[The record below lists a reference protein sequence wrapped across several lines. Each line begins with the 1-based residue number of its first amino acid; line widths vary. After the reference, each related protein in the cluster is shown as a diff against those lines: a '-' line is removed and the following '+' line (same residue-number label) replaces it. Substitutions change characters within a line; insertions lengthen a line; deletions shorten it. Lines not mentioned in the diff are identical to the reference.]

1 MILTEITGWA
11 GKILPAVALKREVV
25 PMKEK
30 LVVAV
35 CLTLCA
41 VLFASVTIGGLRLG
55 AEADEESAPGDLVQ
69 IEIGEGSVLLPALD
83 DGASDEPEAPWTYQ
97 EIEMLAK
104 TVWAEARGVKSTAQQ
119 AAVVWC
125 VLNRVDAGG
134 YGETIAEVVSAPYQ
148 FAYDP
153 ASPVTGEFLILAED
167 VLLRWGAEKAGEEDV
182 GRTLPADY
190 LFFEGDGVENHFRK
204 EYEKNGETWDWSL
217 PDPYEG
223 G

>member
-1 MILTEITGWA
+1 
-11 GKILPAVALKREVV
+11 
-25 PMKEK
+25 MKERTITI
-30 LVVAV
+30 A
-35 CLTLCA
+35 CGALCA
-41 VLFASVTIGGLRLG
+41 LVFASALFTPGRARG
-55 AEADEESAPGDLVQ
+55 EAFDEYEGVAAHPVQ
-69 IEIGEGSVLLPALD
+69 ILD
-83 DGASDEPEAPWTYQ
+83 PTPTLTASPVPTASPYPGWT
-97 EIEMLAK
+97 EEEVEMLAK
-104 TVWAEARGVKSTAQQ
+104 TVWAEARGVKSKAQQ

-153 ASPVTGEFLILAED
+153 ESPVTGEFLILAEN

-204 EYEKNGETWDWSL
+204 EYEKTGETWDWSL

>member
-1 MILTEITGWA
+1 MEG
-11 GKILPAVALKREVV
+11 

-30 LVVAV
+30 AITLICCVLCVAI
-35 CLTLCA
+35 
-41 VLFASVTIGGLRLG
+41 FATVGLEPNSAGG
-55 AEADEESAPGDLVQ
+55 AELEETPAP
-69 IEIGEGSVLLPALD
+69 LLSITPTPEPM
-83 DGASDEPEAPWTYQ
+83 SSPEAATPPWTY
-97 EIEMLAK
+97 EEVEMLAK
-104 TVWAEARGVKSTAQQ
+104 TIWAEARGVKSTAQQ

-204 EYEKNGETWDWSL
+204 EYEKTGETWDWSL

>member
-1 MILTEITGWA
+1 
-11 GKILPAVALKREVV
+11 
-25 PMKEK
+25 MKEK

-41 VLFASVTIGGLRLG
+41 VLFASVTVGGLRLG
-55 AEADEESAPGDLVQ
+55 TEAGEESVRGDLVQ
-69 IEIGEGSVLLPALD
+69 IEIGEGSVLLPAPD
-83 DGASDEPEAPWTYQ
+83 DVTSDEPEIPWTHQ

-104 TVWAEARGVKSTAQQ
+104 TVWAEARGVKSKAQQ

-134 YGETIAEVVSAPYQ
+134 YGETIVEVVSAPCQ

-190 LFFEGDGVENHFRK
+190 LFFGGDGVENHFRK
-204 EYEKNGETWDWSL
+204 EYEKTGETWDWSL